1 MVLRQSG
8 AIPVGESA
16 AASAAVVVAAATAA
30 AIVLR
35 VAATAAARE
44 QENQDDNPAAAIVA
58 KIETAHSVSSLKE
71 MVVCEIFRSPV
82 ELPSHSTYY
91 AVDKNVLQIFRYK
104 NRAPFG
110 E

>member
-30 AIVLR
+30 AVIVLST
-35 VAATAAARE
+35 ATTAAARE

-58 KIETAHSVSSLKE
+58 KIETAHNVSSLKE

-91 AVDKNVLQIFRYK
+91 AAGKNVLQIFQI
-104 NRAPFG
+104 
-110 E
+110 